1 MDEWIKVYREMVDGL
16 SMRVVADMVGRN
28 QNTARNWY
36 AGRTIP
42 DAVAWKRLVAER
54 GRTYEWAALL
64 AARETAAS
72 ARPKRGAVAEDPA
85 VVLRRR
91 AAKLRAKAAE
101 LEAQA
106 AILAAPEN
114 QNGSHR

>member
-16 SMRVVADMVGRN
+16 TMRAVADMVGRN
-28 QNTARNWY
+28 QNTARNWH

-42 DAVAWKRLVAER
+42 DAAAWRRLVVAT
-54 GRTYEWAALL
+54 GRTDEWPALS
-64 AARETAAS
+64 AARETAAN

-106 AILAAPEN
+106 AEVSNA
-114 QNGSHR
+114 S

>member
-1 MDEWIKVYREMVDGL
+1 MDEWIKVYREVVDGL
-16 SMRVVADMVGRN
+16 TMRAVADMVGRN

-36 AGRTIP
+36 AGRSVP
-42 DAVAWKRLVAER
+42 DAVAWRRLAAER
-54 GRTYEWAALL
+54 GRTAEWTTLS
-64 AARETAAS
+64 AAREVAAN
-72 ARPKRGAVAEDPA
+72 ARPKRGAVPEDPA

-106 AILAAPEN
+106 AEVSNA
-114 QNGSHR
+114 